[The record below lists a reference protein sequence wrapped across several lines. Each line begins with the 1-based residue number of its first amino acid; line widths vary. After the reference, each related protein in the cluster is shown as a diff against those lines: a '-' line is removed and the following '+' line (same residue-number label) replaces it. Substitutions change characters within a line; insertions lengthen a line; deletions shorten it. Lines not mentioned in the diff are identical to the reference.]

1 MATDI
6 ENSSCSSSL
15 VDSGFESSTVPKP
28 PPRKKRSKSTLNLAE
43 NDQVQEKMFEKN
55 ASTKRFSQFLKT
67 FGPSAKEKL
76 KLSWWSLVIYS
87 LVADYVVKFFN
98 RP

>member
-15 VDSGFESSTVPKP
+15 VDSGFESSTIPKP

-43 NDQVQEKMFEKN
+43 NDQVHVKNFEKN
-55 ASTKRFSQFLKT
+55 AITKTFSHFLKT

-76 KLSWWSLVIYS
+76 KLSLWTLVI
-87 LVADYVVKFFN
+87 
-98 RP
+98 